1 MHTVWLHL
9 CNILKMTEFKGRWG
23 QEGNRCGCKWAKTLV
38 GMERFCAHV
47 LTLSVSV
54 NILTDVL
61 QFYSLL
67 SWGKLTGCHTGSLCV
82 ISYSWSQMYNY
93 LKKFNWKKSLVLF
106 TLQTTVNIYPD
117 FYSFLL
123 FWVEAV
129 NSFLVIYLGSLTF
142 SWQVSSKSN
151 AFIKYLVCNCKFVI
165 WWFIFLW
172 GLVISKETG
181 RK

>member
-1 MHTVWLHL
+1 M
-9 CNILKMTEFKGRWG
+9 WG

-38 GMERFCAHV
+38 GMERFWARV

-54 NILTDVL
+54 NILTDVVL
-61 QFYSLL
+61 QFYSML
-67 SWGKLTGCHTGSLCV
+67 SWGKLTGCHTGSLCI
-82 ISYSWSQMYNY
+82 ISYSWRWMYNY
-93 LKKFNWKKSLVLF
+93 LKKFNWKKSWVLF
-106 TLQTTVNIYPD
+106 TLRTTVNIYPD

-123 FWVEAV
+123 FWVEAI

-151 AFIKYLVCNCKFVI
+151 AFIKYLVWNCKFVI
-165 WWFIFLW
+165 WSSLFSYWAL
-172 GLVISKETG
+172 SYQNKR